1 MRDLRLEAVFP
12 GLRGCEYYETSPQ
25 DPSYNCIAWAAGFND
40 RWWWP
45 SRRPSYY
52 WPGDPDDQSMGAFIA
67 VFASLGYAICDSDT
81 PEAGFEKVAIYA
93 NESGPTHIARQLPTG
108 EWTSKC
114 GGLEDIAHTL
124 SALEGDCYGTVAVIM
139 RRKAA
144 G

>member
-1 MRDLRLEAVFP
+1 MSSSSLERDFPSLRSTQYDV
-12 GLRGCEYYETSPQ
+12 TSPEDAQ
-25 DPSYNCIAWAAGFND
+25 YNCIAWAAGFND

-124 SALEGDCYGTVAVIM
+124 SGLEGDCYGKVAVIM